1 MHSVFGASVELLP
14 VAFFGVG
21 DTELLLIMTAVLIF
35 FGGKK
40 MPEFA
45 RGMGKA
51 LREFKRA
58 TGEVEREFKRVLD
71 EVENPPP
78 PPYTPAA
85 AAVPA
90 LAPESAASTT
100 PALSGAEGTAPV
112 PPESVAPFQPQDEP
126 AVPPSAPETIT
137 PPARPAPPRR
147 PPEEQEYHSDV

>member
-1 MHSVFGASVELLP
+1 MPAVFGAIAESLP
-14 VAFFGVG
+14 VAFFGIG

-71 EVENPPP
+71 EVENPPQA
-78 PPYTPAA
+78 PYTPATTA
-85 AAVPA
+85 IPAVDPTA
-90 LAPESAASTT
+90 GIAPTLT
-100 PALSGAEGTAPV
+100 EGIAPV
-112 PPESVAPFQPQDEP
+112 Q
-126 AVPPSAPETIT
+126 
-137 PPARPAPPRR
+137 PPADPIAPPASSPTSEAIAPPAPPPAPPTIARR